1 MALSNQGF
9 ELEFNLSESVDD
21 GQILNNLA
29 DGNIRFD
36 IALFR
41 NNRRNVS
48 TLLWEYNQNSSSI
61 TDNRFIFPDIVQF
74 VFTNGD
80 MVTVQGTSLGNL
92 NATTTYYVVDL
103 IIGTGVASNQLGF
116 GLATTKGGTRI
127 ALGTIQQNVTF
138 IRNDEVTKDDII
150 NIALPD
156 TLEQGRSA
164 SSFQGDVFRYNIGA
178 TFNIAF
184 ETIDSNI
191 DSSTFIRAQKYT
203 TNESVSTDK
212 IVSIEGSLVVQD
224 PADYNTNSTNFAQQK
239 SPGIF
244 IADQFATNVN
254 NISKIR
260 AFSSNRNP
268 WEIVSNT
275 LVTEATEVSVN
286 ELYFQDDIKIA
297 SFDGLE
303 TVSGSVL
310 SNSTGFTHKLPVTI
324 NGVEYFLL
332 VKSI

>member
-1 MALSNQGF
+1 MALNNQGF
-9 ELEFNLSESVDD
+9 ELVFNLAESVDD

-41 NNRRNVS
+41 NNKRNVS
-48 TLLWEYNQNSSSI
+48 TLLWQYNQNNSSI
-61 TDNRFIFPDIVQF
+61 TDNRFIFPDTIPF

-80 MVTVQGTSLGNL
+80 VVTVQGTSLGNL
-92 NATTTYYVVDL
+92 NTTTTYYVADL
-103 IIGTGVASNQLGF
+103 IIGTGVLSNQLGF

-156 TLEQGRSA
+156 SLEQGRTA
-164 SSFQGDVFRYNIGA
+164 NIAQNDTFRYNIGS
-178 TFNIAF
+178 TFNVAF
-184 ETIDSNI
+184 DTIDSNI

-203 TNESVSTDK
+203 TNKSVSTDK
-212 IVSIEGSLVVQD
+212 TVRIEGSLVVQD
-224 PADYNTNSTNFAQQK
+224 PAGHNTNLTNLNQQK
-239 SPGIF
+239 SPGIY
-244 IADQFATNVN
+244 IADPFSPDVN

-260 AFSSNRNP
+260 AFSSSRNP

-275 LVTEATEVSVN
+275 LVTEATQVNIN

-303 TVSGSVL
+303 TV
-310 SNSTGFTHKLPVTI
+310 TGNVVDFTHKLPITV

-332 VKSI
+332 LRSI